1 MLVQVAVAAAVRG
14 TFTYR
19 VPPALE
25 ASVALGRR
33 VAVPFGKSRRAT
45 GYVVAFAE
53 AAPAGVALR
62 DVVEVLDEF
71 PLFTP
76 DLLELVRWAE
86 GYYLTPPGELLRAA
100 L

>member
-25 ASVALGRR
+25 PEVAVGRR

-45 GYVVAFAE
+45 GYVVGFAE
-53 AAPAGVALR
+53 AAPDGVAVR
-62 DVVEVLDEF
+62 DLAEVLDTF

-76 DLLELVRWAE
+76 DLLE
-86 GYYLTPPGELLRAA
+86 
-100 L
+100 